1 MNAQKKFTYNENGDI
16 DTVDIYD
23 SFSGKTTQEF
33 FRYASNN
40 TISEITTYYSDKK
53 VIKRVILKYDDK
65 NNITKVSEYNVA
77 QKFGTTVNELTAMS
91 DYSYE
96 Y

>member
-1 MNAQKKFTYNENGDI
+1 MFKFSYNENGDVNTI
-16 DTVDIYD
+16 DIYD
-23 SFSGKTTQEF
+23 SFSAKTTQEV

-40 TISEITTYYSDKK
+40 TISEITTYDSDKR
-53 VIKRVILKYDDK
+53 VITRVILKYDEK

-77 QKFGTTVNELTAMS
+77 QKFGTTVNELVAMS